1 MADPMQAEES
11 VEIELEPT
19 ETEETEE
26 QTPELETSQVEVQ
39 TAPQPVAEKSEEEE
53 IADYSESVKKRINKL
68 TYKIREAE
76 RREQAAIEYAKNVQ
90 QKLNTTQ
97 ASLSQKD
104 KSLYDEYSA
113 RVESQLAAAEVRYK
127 KAHDLGETDEM
138 LAAQKDVAT
147 LAVELESLN
156 RVKPEQQKAEQPVE
170 VQQPQQQFAQQPQPQ
185 VQAPPPQPDSKAQ
198 EWAKN
203 NEWFGNDLAMT
214 TSAFAFHRQLVEN
227 EGFDPASD
235 DYYQEV
241 DRRMAEAFP
250 HKYGGKDSPVTNVQE
265 NVVNSSRGVRSGT
278 GKGRTVKLTPSEV
291 AIAKR
296 LGVPLEE
303 YAKHVKR

>member
-1 MADPMQAEES
+1 MADPMQAEEAVE
-11 VEIELEPT
+11 VEIEPLENEEV
-19 ETEETEE
+19 ETEQET
-26 QTPELETSQVEVQ
+26 QQVEPVE
-39 TAPQPVAEKSEEEE
+39 PQESVGEKSDEDE

-68 TYKIREAE
+68 TYKIRESE
-76 RREQAAIEYAKNVQ
+76 RREAAAIEYAKNVQ
-90 QKLNTTQ
+90 EKLNSTQ

-104 KSLYDEYSA
+104 KNLYDEYSA
-113 RVESQLAAAEVRYK
+113 RVESQLASAEDRYK

-156 RVKPEQQKAEQPVE
+156 RVKNQQQHTEQPVE
-170 VQQPQQQFAQQPQPQ
+170 VQQPQQQFVQQPQPQ
-185 VQAPPPQPDSKAQ
+185 VQQPPQPDSKAQ
-198 EWAKN
+198 DWAKK

>member
-1 MADPMQAEES
+1 MADPMQAE
-11 VEIELEPT
+11 
-19 ETEETEE
+19 TEEV
-26 QTPELETSQVEVQ
+26 VEVEVED
-39 TAPQPVAEKSEEEE
+39 AEIIEESNDSDQPVVASEPPTAEKSDESE

-68 TYKIREAE
+68 TYKIRESE

-90 QKLNTTQ
+90 QKLNNTQ

-104 KSLYDEYSA
+104 KNLYDEYSA
-113 RVESQLAAAEVRYK
+113 RVESQLASAEDRYK
-127 KAHDLGETDEM
+127 KAHDLGETDDM
-138 LAAQKDVAT
+138 LSAQKDVAT

-156 RVKPEQQKAEQPVE
+156 RVKPTQQATEEPVA
-170 VQQPQQQFAQQPQPQ
+170 VPPPPQQQMVPPPQPQ
-185 VQAPPPQPDSKAQ
+185 MQQPPPQPDAKAQ
-198 EWAKN
+198 DWATK

-214 TSAFAFHRQLVEN
+214 TSAFAFHRQLVEQ

-250 HKYGGKDSPVTNVQE
+250 HKLRGGGEGSPVINVQE
-265 NVVNSSRGVRSGT
+265 NVANSSRGARGRT
-278 GKGRTVKLTPSEV
+278 GKGRTVKLSPSQV

-296 LGVPLEE
+296 LGVSLED
-303 YAKHVKR
+303 YAKHVK

>member
-26 QTPELETSQVEVQ
+26 QTPELETPQAEAQ

-68 TYKIREAE
+68 TYKIRESE
-76 RREQAAIEYAKNVQ
+76 RREAAAIEYAKNVQ
-90 QKLNTTQ
+90 EKLNSTQ

-104 KSLYDEYSA
+104 KNLYDEYSA
-113 RVESQLAAAEVRYK
+113 RVESQLAAAEDRYK

-156 RVKPEQQKAEQPVE
+156 RVKPEQQKAEQLVE

-185 VQAPPPQPDSKAQ
+185 VQAPPPQPDAKAQ

-214 TSAFAFHRQLVEN
+214 TSAFAFHRQLVEQ

-250 HKYGGKDSPVTNVQE
+250 HKYSGGESPVTNVQE
-265 NVVNSSRGVRSGT
+265 NVARGVRGRT

>member
-1 MADPMQAEES
+1 MAATMQQETENEE
-11 VEIELEPT
+11 VEIQVDAP
-19 ETEETEE
+19 EEEE
-26 QTPELETSQVEVQ
+26 QNPEVAVEEPKEE
-39 TAPQPVAEKSEEEE
+39 PQQEEPQQAKSDEEE

-76 RREQAAIEYAKNVQ
+76 RREAAAVEYAKGVQ
-90 QKLNTTQ
+90 QKLNSTQ
-97 ASLSQKD
+97 VSLSQKD

-113 RVESQLAAAEVRYK
+113 RVESQLATAEDRYK
-127 KAHDLGETDEM
+127 KAHDIGDSEAL

-156 RVKPEQQKAEQPVE
+156 RVRPQEQAQEPPVD
-170 VQQPQQQFAQQPQPQ
+170 VQQPQQVPQQQPQ
-185 VQAPPPQPDSKAQ
+185 VQTPPAPDAKAQ
-198 EWAKN
+198 EWATKN
-203 NEWFGNDLAMT
+203 NWFGEDLAMT
-214 TSAFAFHRQLVEN
+214 TSAFAFHRQLVEQ
-227 EGFDPASD
+227 EGFDPTTD

-250 HKYGGKDSPVTNVQE
+250 HKLNGGGEVSQVNNVQE
-265 NVVNSSRGVRSGT
+265 NVANSSRGARGRT
-278 GKGRTVKLTPSEV
+278 GKGRTVKLSSSQV

-303 YAKHVKR
+303 YAKHVK